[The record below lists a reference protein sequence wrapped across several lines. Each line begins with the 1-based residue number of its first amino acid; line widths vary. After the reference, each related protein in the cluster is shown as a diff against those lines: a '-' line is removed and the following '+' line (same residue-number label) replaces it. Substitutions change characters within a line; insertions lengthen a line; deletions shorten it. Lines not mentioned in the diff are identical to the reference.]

1 MPTNRNL
8 GKNKYLYV
16 NFLLLLLK
24 QMRDDN
30 FNVAVFVLLNSEL
43 YITKA
48 G

>member
-1 MPTNRNL
+1 MPTKRNL
-8 GKNKYLYV
+8 GKKKYLYV

-30 FNVAVFVLLNSEL
+30 FNVVVFVLLNSEL